1 MPPIVADA
9 MVELL
14 SRIASHS
21 GADVSAATEQLLG
34 RTTRDFFELASDYG
48 AAFLVEVR
56 SDHGAS
62 VPFSNDA
69 VRTTCEITMPIF
81 ATVDASFG

>member
-14 SRIASHS
+14 SRIASRS
-21 GADVSAATEQLLG
+21 GADVSVATEQLLG

-48 AAFLVEVR
+48 AAFLEVS

-62 VPFSNDA
+62 VRFSNDA
-69 VRTTCEITMPIF
+69 VRTTCEIMVPIF